1 MAENK
6 TPPPAPGADAPEPS
20 KYEGAIKKIFS
31 EHPSGDFQEII
42 RTGYRGLDR
51 NDLDLA
57 KACADHVL
65 TRAESGSG
73 DILRA
78 MLLRSQV
85 LERSG
90 NISQCNAL
98 IDAVIRGRF

>member
-1 MAENK
+1 MPNEESLPDAS
-6 TPPPAPGADAPEPS
+6 GADAPKPS
-20 KYEGAIKKIFS
+20 KYGGAIKKIFD

-73 DILRA
+73 DMLRA

-85 LERSG
+85 FERSG
-90 NISQCNAL
+90 NSVQCNAL
-98 IDAVIRGRF
+98 ISDVVAGRF